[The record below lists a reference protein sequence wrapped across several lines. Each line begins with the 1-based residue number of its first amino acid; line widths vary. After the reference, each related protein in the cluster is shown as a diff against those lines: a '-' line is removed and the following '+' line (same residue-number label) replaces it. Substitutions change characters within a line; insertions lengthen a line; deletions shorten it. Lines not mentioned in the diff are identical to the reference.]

1 MYTRKEITLP
11 IEEGQLM
18 VDIPQKTYLHI
29 PVMGGELIL
38 PQQQNSVKVF
48 ADVMGELVQIP
59 EAREVLIR
67 HGAKWK

>member
-1 MYTRKEITLP
+1 
-11 IEEGQLM
+11 M
-18 VDIPQKTYLHI
+18 VGVPQKTCLHI

-38 PQQQNSVKVF
+38 PQQQHSVKVF